1 MRPALA
7 AAAVYALLSVIM
19 VGQGLLPGWTLSP
32 SDSLWSA
39 APWAAERPA
48 DVAPLGS
55 NFELADAS
63 EVFIPFGRWSRELI
77 PGDIPLWN
85 PHIMAGRPFVGNA
98 QSALFSP
105 FSVPGYVLPF
115 WDSLAV
121 AAALKL
127 FVAAFGAYALGR
139 MLGMRF
145 GGALAA
151 GVVYAFGTFFIVWL
165 AWPLSSIFALVPWLL
180 VLGELIL
187 RRPGPLPAAGLA
199 LLVALQFF
207 GGHPESSFHAI
218 FALCVFFAFRLTVR
232 LRDAG
237 EPVRAALRPVLFFG
251 GALLAGAALA
261 AVALVPFLE
270 LLFRSGDLERRLDVE
285 AGHWPAKYLGAL
297 FLHDYWGRPT
307 NGSTLEPFTV
317 IRGWYAGA
325 ATLMLA
331 GAALVLRPTRMR
343 LAVAAFALFCGLMVV
358 GADPVFWLVTQLPGF
373 SAAHNQRLLIY
384 VLLGLALL
392 AGWGL
397 DELASDR
404 RPSLARRRLVLAT
417 CAGLAIVPVVWMAA
431 AGTLALGELGRG
443 LEGAWGFADPPPVDR
458 LDPGNAAA
466 DAVRMSALLQWLPL
480 AGLALALIAWRLWPA
495 RRIPAAAFAVA
506 IVALLALDLF
516 RANMGFNPAIRERNA
531 VQPATPAIEYLESRR
546 PARFVGLGPGVAY
559 QPLASDLA
567 MTYDLYDARGYD
579 FPVEKRFDRLW
590 RRSVAPGIVTITQ
603 PVEYAAA
610 TPEALRAL
618 SLLSVADLLQENTD
632 RPLRR
637 PGLRLA
643 YRGSDAR
650 VYANENALPRT
661 FLVGSQRVVGSE
673 DEALRAVTAPGFD
686 GRQVAITESAVA
698 GLPQGRSARPAGRA
712 ELVSY
717 EHERV
722 VVDATAGGLALLVL
736 TDLHYPGWKV
746 RVDGREAAL
755 ERVDYLLR
763 GVKLAPGRHRVE
775 FVYEPASWTLA
786 RAASLIALL
795 ALAAALATGLARRL
809 SRRSR

>member
-1 MRPALA
+1 
-7 AAAVYALLSVIM
+7 
-19 VGQGLLPGWTLSP
+19 
-32 SDSLWSA
+32 
-39 APWAAERPA
+39 
-48 DVAPLGS
+48 
-55 NFELADAS
+55 
-63 EVFIPFGRWSRELI
+63 
-77 PGDIPLWN
+77 
-85 PHIMAGRPFVGNA
+85 
-98 QSALFSP
+98 
-105 FSVPGYVLPF
+105 
-115 WDSLAV
+115 
-121 AAALKL
+121 
-127 FVAAFGAYALGR
+127 
-139 MLGMRF
+139 
-145 GGALAA
+145 
-151 GVVYAFGTFFIVWL
+151 
-165 AWPLSSIFALVPWLL
+165 
-180 VLGELIL
+180 
-187 RRPGPLPAAGLA
+187 
-199 LLVALQFF
+199 
-207 GGHPESSFHAI
+207 
-218 FALCVFFAFRLTVR
+218 
-232 LRDAG
+232 
-237 EPVRAALRPVLFFG
+237 
-251 GALLAGAALA
+251 
-261 AVALVPFLE
+261 
-270 LLFRSGDLERRLDVE
+270 
-285 AGHWPAKYLGAL
+285 
-297 FLHDYWGRPT
+297 
-307 NGSTLEPFTV
+307 
-317 IRGWYAGA
+317 
-325 ATLMLA
+325 
-331 GAALVLRPTRMR
+331 
-343 LAVAAFALFCGLMVV
+343 
-358 GADPVFWLVTQLPGF
+358 
-373 SAAHNQRLLIY
+373 
-384 VLLGLALL
+384 
-392 AGWGL
+392 
-397 DELASDR
+397 
-404 RPSLARRRLVLAT
+404 
-417 CAGLAIVPVVWMAA
+417 
-431 AGTLALGELGRG
+431 
-443 LEGAWGFADPPPVDR
+443 
-458 LDPGNAAA
+458 
-466 DAVRMSALLQWLPL
+466 MSALLQWLPL

-516 RANMGFNPAIRERNA
+516 RANMGFNPAIRERDA

-698 GLPQGRSARPAGRA
+698 GLPQGGSARPAGRA

-722 VVDATAGGLALLVL
+722 VVDATAGSLALLVL

-786 RAASLIALL
+786 RAASLIGLL
-795 ALAAALATGLARRL
+795 ALAAALATGLARRR